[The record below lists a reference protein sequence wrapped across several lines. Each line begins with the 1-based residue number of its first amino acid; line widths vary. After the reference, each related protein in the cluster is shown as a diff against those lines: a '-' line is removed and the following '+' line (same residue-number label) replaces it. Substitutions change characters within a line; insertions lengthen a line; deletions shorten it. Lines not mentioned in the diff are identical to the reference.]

1 MIERRIAAMHKRFGT
16 NYALCCKDCSHL
28 ICGEY
33 HDRRYYKCEIY
44 GLSHSESSDWRRSWM
59 ACGMYNVPQ
68 DMDRWV
74 PLMRQINHSPKTEP
88 PIEGQIRIEP
98 KEG

>member
-16 NYALCCKDCSHL
+16 NTTMYCKDCSHL
-28 ICGEY
+28 ISGEY
-33 HDRRYYKCEIY
+33 HCKRYYKCELY
-44 GLSHSESSDWRRSWM
+44 GLSHSESSDWRRGWM
-59 ACGMYNVPQ
+59 ACGMYNVHQ

-74 PLMRQINHSPKTEP
+74 SLMKQINHGKRAEP
-88 PIEGQIRIEP
+88 PLDGQIRIEP